1 VRETVTKR
9 ISPQTTSHKE
19 RGLTLVEV
27 LVALGILA
35 IVGAT
40 FMISLSVGSRASLVS
55 QERVNAESLAKSQ
68 MEDTKAFNYMR
79 DVTTYPVIDLGEL
92 ADYGYAISVVAEP
105 LKTPDD
111 GIQKITVTVTLNG
124 ETVFTLSD
132 YKVDR

>member
-1 VRETVTKR
+1 VRNSVIKHAG
-9 ISPQTTSHKE
+9 SQTASRKE
-19 RGLTLVEV
+19 LGFTLVEV
-27 LVALGILA
+27 LVAMGILA

-68 MEDTKAFNYMR
+68 MEDAKAFNYMR
-79 DVTTYPVIDLGEL
+79 DATTYPVIDLGEL
-92 ADYGYAISVVAEP
+92 ADYGYAISVLAEP
-105 LKTPDD
+105 LSTPDD
-111 GIQKITVTVTLNG
+111 GIQKITVTVTLDG